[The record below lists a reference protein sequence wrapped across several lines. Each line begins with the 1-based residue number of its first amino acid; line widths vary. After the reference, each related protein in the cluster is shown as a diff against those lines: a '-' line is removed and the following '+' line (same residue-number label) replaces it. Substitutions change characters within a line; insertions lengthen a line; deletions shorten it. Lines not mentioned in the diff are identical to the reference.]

1 MSRVPSP
8 WWGLILL
15 TAVAFSFFAPL
26 VISWLAIRHTMR
38 TRKFQYTILAL
49 WVLVVAVSS
58 SGTFAFRMTPLLGC
72 FLWPMPLWVVAMTLC
87 ANLRSQGP
95 VSWQDALAGAIVGS
109 LGYALWA
116 VPLRALE
123 VIANR

>member
-1 MSRVPSP
+1 MSPVPSP
-8 WWGLILL
+8 WWSLILL
-15 TAVAFSFFAPL
+15 VAVALSFFAPL
-26 VISWLAIRHTMR
+26 VISWLAIRHIMR

-58 SGTFAFRMTPLLGC
+58 SGTLAFTMTPKLGC

-95 VSWQDALAGAIVGS
+95 VSWQDALGGAAVGS
-109 LGYALWA
+109 MGYVLWV